1 MNELYMYI
9 LKYKDYAPNSETYSI
24 GSYVFKSKDE
34 AREYLEGK
42 GYVGEGDWYREGEL
56 FGSEVEIVE
65 VYIFD
70 K

>member
-42 GYVGEGDWYREGEL
+42 GYWV
-56 FGSEVEIVE
+56 S
-65 VYIFD
+65 
-70 K
+70 